1 MVRPGNPYLQIMGSF
16 WSRALTA
23 ALTAFAVGQS
33 DTVLAQDR
41 GVPSITVDVD
51 ANGTPI
57 IMRDSHSPPK
67 KPESKERQSKSAERP
82 RKMPRGSSAYV
93 APIPLPRTGRDIG
106 SVPVVTPYIPPPID
120 NPSERI
126 HQLNHSFPL
135 NRGLGLNPT
144 DRDQYIR
151 YNLTR

>member
-1 MVRPGNPYLQIMGSF
+1 VAGSGTAYLRLMRSF
-16 WSRALTA
+16 WSRALIA
-23 ALTAFAVGQS
+23 GLTAVAVGQGE
-33 DTVLAQDR
+33 TALAQNW
-41 GVPSITVDVD
+41 GVPNIMVDVD

-57 IMRDSHSPPK
+57 IMRDSHSRPK
-67 KPESKERQSKSAERP
+67 KPETKERQSKGAERP
-82 RKMPRGSSAYV
+82 RRIPRGSSAYV

-106 SVPVVTPYIPPPID
+106 SAPVVTPYIPPPID

-144 DRDQYIR
+144 TATSTFGTI
-151 YNLTR
+151 

>member
-1 MVRPGNPYLQIMGSF
+1 MGSF
-16 WSRALTA
+16 WSRALIA
-23 ALTAFAVGQS
+23 ALIPVAVGQI
-33 DTVLAQDR
+33 DNALAQVY
-41 GVPSITVDVD
+41 GVPNIVVDVD

-57 IMRDSHSPPK
+57 IMKDSESPPK
-67 KPESKERQSKSAERP
+67 KLERQDQQSKQAERP
-82 RKMPRGSSAYV
+82 RRIPRGSSAYV
-93 APIPLPRTGRDIG
+93 APIPLPRTGRESGIG
-106 SVPVVTPYIPPPID
+106 ALPPVAPYIPPPIN

-126 HQLNHSFPL
+126 NQLNHSFPV

>member
-1 MVRPGNPYLQIMGSF
+1 MARSGSAYLAFMGLSL
-16 WSRALTA
+16 SRAFIA
-23 ALTAFAVGQS
+23 ALAVLTVGQWG
-33 DTVLAQDR
+33 TALAQDY
-41 GVPSITVDVD
+41 GVPNIMVDVD
-51 ANGTPI
+51 AKGNPI
-57 IMRDSHSPPK
+57 IMKDTYARPK
-67 KPESKERQSKSAERP
+67 KPESQKKSAERP
-82 RKMPRGSSAYV
+82 RRIPRGSSAYV

-106 SVPVVTPYIPPPID
+106 SVPVVTPYIPPPIN

-126 HQLNHSFPL
+126 NQLNHSFPL